1 MSDPTTS
8 DATMSAKN
16 RRRTRLIVLWVVF
29 ALLLI
34 GSGGVAAVFLIEQ
47 NNAVRTRSLQV
58 AELEQA
64 NTDLSA
70 KTRDLTYASTA
81 REQARVRYEREA
93 LKAERDQECV
103 EHIRGVL
110 REMRTKNH
118 ISVDHTIC
126 LE

>member
-1 MSDPTTS
+1 MSDPTTR
-8 DATMSAKN
+8 DAMMPAKK
-16 RRRTRLIVLWVVF
+16 RRRTGLIVLWVVF

-47 NNAVRTRSLQV
+47 NNAVRTRSQQV

-64 NTDLSA
+64 NADLSA
-70 KTRDLTYASTA
+70 KKRDLTYASTA
-81 REQARVRYEREA
+81 RDQARVRYEREA
-93 LKAERDQECV
+93 LKAERDKECV
-103 EHIRGVL
+103 EHIQGVL